1 MSPVL
6 EITRALTRL
15 TGFASITVALTSC
28 QTPAPR
34 VEVPVTPLQQETKAP
49 QPILT
54 QIIPEPLPTNNI
66 QNVVINQVPIQI
78 QLPAPKLTNM
88 WISWAGWSQTNGLG
102 KPQPL
107 NSTANPTYL
116 LQTPTGAMSLSV
128 GSRLAHFGKSEWQLG
143 FAPQLI
149 NGEPYIHAL
158 DVEKNIQPLLNG
170 ISDIVI
176 TKRIVV
182 LDPGHG
188 GEDPGTKSV
197 VGNHFEKDYTLD
209 WARRLRPLLETQGWK
224 VYLTRTNDVRLSLN
238 DRVDFADRVGAILF
252 ISLHFNSAF
261 PNLKQSGLETY
272 CLTPS
277 GMPSNLIRNFPDDSK
292 EVFPNNAFDLQN
304 VELAMRLHRSVLE
317 TTKRPDRG
325 VRRARFMGVLRG
337 HQRPA
342 VLIEGGY
349 LSNPQEARL
358 IADPAF
364 RQKLAESVANA
375 LNQVPVKEL

>member
-358 IADPAF
+358 ISDPAF

>member
-1 MSPVL
+1 V
-6 EITRALTRL
+6 E
-15 TGFASITVALTSC
+15 TS
-28 QTPAPR
+28 
-34 VEVPVTPLQQETKAP
+34 VTPLKQETKAP
-49 QPILT
+49 DPIVNAPEPILKK
-54 QIIPEPLPTNNI
+54 IIPEPPPTN
-66 QNVVINQVPIQI
+66 QVPNVVINQVPIE
-78 QLPAPKLTNM
+78 LPAPKLTNL
-88 WISWAGWSQTNGLG
+88 WVSWAGWSQTNGLG
-102 KPQPL
+102 KPLPL
-107 NSTANPTYL
+107 SSTANPTYL

-197 VGNHFEKDYTLD
+197 IGNHFEKDYTLD

-261 PNLKQSGLETY
+261 PNLRQSGLETY

-317 TTKRPDRG
+317 STKRPDRG

-364 RQKLAESVANA
+364 RQKLAESIANA
-375 LNQVPVKEL
+375 LNQVTVKEPWGPDEE

>member
-1 MSPVL
+1 
-6 EITRALTRL
+6 
-15 TGFASITVALTSC
+15 
-28 QTPAPR
+28 
-34 VEVPVTPLQQETKAP
+34 
-49 QPILT
+49 
-54 QIIPEPLPTNNI
+54 
-66 QNVVINQVPIQI
+66 
-78 QLPAPKLTNM
+78 
-88 WISWAGWSQTNGLG
+88 
-102 KPQPL
+102 
-107 NSTANPTYL
+107 
-116 LQTPTGAMSLSV
+116 
-128 GSRLAHFGKSEWQLG
+128 
-143 FAPQLI
+143 
-149 NGEPYIHAL
+149 
-158 DVEKNIQPLLNG
+158 IQPLLNG
-170 ISDIVI
+170 ISDIVL
-176 TKRIVV
+176 TRRIVA

-188 GEDPGTKSV
+188 GEDPGTKSII
-197 VGNHFEKDYTLD
+197 GDHFEKEYTLD
-209 WARRLRPLLETQGWK
+209 WARRLRPLLEAQGWQ

-238 DRVDFADRVGAILF
+238 DRVNFADRVGAILF

-277 GMPSNLIRNFPDDSK
+277 GMPSNLTRNFPDDSK

-304 VELAMRLHRSVLE
+304 VELAMRLHRSVIE

-364 RQKLAESVANA
+364 RQKLAESIANA

>member
-6 EITRALTRL
+6 EITKALTRL
-15 TGFASITVALTSC
+15 TGVVSITVAITSC

-49 QPILT
+49 EPILT

-66 QNVVINQVPIQI
+66 QNIVINQVPIQI
-78 QLPAPKLTNM
+78 QLPAPKVTNM

-197 VGNHFEKDYTLD
+197 IGNHFEKDYTLD

-238 DRVDFADRVGAILF
+238 DRVEFADRVGAIVF

-277 GMPSNLIRNFPDDSK
+277 GMPSNLIRNFPDDSN

>member
-15 TGFASITVALTSC
+15 TGFVCITVAITSC

-34 VEVPVTPLQQETKAP
+34 VEVPVTPLRQETKAP
-49 QPILT
+49 EPILT
-54 QIIPEPLPTNNI
+54 QIIIEPRATNNV

-78 QLPAPKLTNM
+78 QLPAPKVTNM

-107 NSTANPTYL
+107 SSTANPTYL

-197 VGNHFEKDYTLD
+197 IGNHFEKDYTLD

-277 GMPSNLIRNFPDDSK
+277 GMPSNLIRNFPDDSN

>member
-15 TGFASITVALTSC
+15 TGFASITVALTGC

-49 QPILT
+49 EPILT

-88 WISWAGWSQTNGLG
+88 WISWVGWSLTNGLG

-197 VGNHFEKDYTLD
+197 IGNHFEKDYTLD